1 MFVSTYVSL
10 DNSFPSVRQEPSF
23 GPWKGSPFL
32 PRLGQED
39 PLEKKMATHLSILA
53 WRIPWSL
60 AGHSLW
66 GCQELDTTERL
77 THTRVLE
84 GFPGGSSVESCSAR
98 DTVPSL
104 GWEDPLE
111 KEMATYSSIIAWGF
125 PWTEELQSMESQRV

>member
-1 MFVSTYVSL
+1 MQETRVQSL
-10 DNSFPSVRQEPSF
+10 D
-23 GPWKGSPFL
+23 
-32 PRLGQED
+32 QED
-39 PLEKKMATHLSILA
+39 LLEKRMVTHSSILV

-104 GWEDPLE
+104 GWEDPPE
-111 KEMATYSSIIAWGF
+111 KGMVTHSSILAWRI
-125 PWTEELQSMESQRV
+125 PWTVEPGGLHGVTKSQTQLSEQHTLMYVYT

>member
-1 MFVSTYVSL
+1 
-10 DNSFPSVRQEPSF
+10 
-23 GPWKGSPFL
+23 
-32 PRLGQED
+32 
-39 PLEKKMATHLSILA
+39 MATYSSILA

-111 KEMATYSSIIAWGF
+111 KEMATYSSILAWRIARTKEPGG
-125 PWTEELQSMESQRV
+125 LQSIE